1 MEMQWRRQRTMPR
14 WLWEKD
20 LSILSNEEEM
30 AKVLLAWKKAEN
42 RKEII
47 LPLVQN
53 LEGAVLGAD
62 VIKEKITGQQE
73 IILF

>member
-1 MEMQWRRQRTMPR
+1 MREWDKHGNAMETTKERCPDGYG
-14 WLWEKD
+14 KD

-53 LEGAVLGAD
+53 LEGAVL
-62 VIKEKITGQQE
+62 E
-73 IILF
+73 LML